1 MMRRRKRQQPTTN
14 HLPQHFR
21 DFFVSLMMHGTA
33 RELFVHKNSDTIYLQ
48 GTYRAVFSLLPP
60 WSTGLFGTATA
71 IYLERLYPSKNKTTR
86 RRRVVKIK
94 QCAFVLA
101 KVSCKTACALVV
113 GPHSWDLGLLSCQ
126 TLLFKTGCSMMQRF

>member
-33 RELFVHKNSDTIYLQ
+33 REIFVHKNSDTIYLQ
-48 GTYRAVFSLLPP
+48 GAHRAVFSLLTP

-71 IYLERLYPSKNKTTR
+71 RLFT
-86 RRRVVKIK
+86 
-94 QCAFVLA
+94 
-101 KVSCKTACALVV
+101 
-113 GPHSWDLGLLSCQ
+113 
-126 TLLFKTGCSMMQRF
+126 